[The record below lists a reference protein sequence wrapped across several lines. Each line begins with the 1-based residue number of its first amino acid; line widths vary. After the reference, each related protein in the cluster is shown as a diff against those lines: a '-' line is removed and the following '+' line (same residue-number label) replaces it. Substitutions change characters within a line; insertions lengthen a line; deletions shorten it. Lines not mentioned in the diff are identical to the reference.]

1 MRGLRLARQDALEK
15 IFARYAA
22 HAAWMREVGIYQWND
37 TKYLER
43 FPLGY
48 YEDMQKRT
56 LLYALADE
64 QSGAICGAAVLLAQD
79 ERWDGSL
86 QKRPSQIGVAAARNR
101 AVGFDHA
108 LPRKIIR
115 ARPHRPADLPRR
127 AGRAQQICQLRI
139 AGAGACRN
147 LPDEGVDTL
156 KKGWLFHKSSCSDAH
171 NAFSALRR

>member
-86 QKRPSQIGVAAARNR
+86 QKRAWYVHNLVT
-101 AVGFDHA
+101 AVGA
-108 LPRKIIR
+108 S
-115 ARPHRPADLPRR
+115 AREKRFCARR
-127 AGRAQQICQLRI
+127 RSLQRC
-139 AGAGACRN
+139 GAWRLCGWTAS
-147 LPDEGVDTL
+147 
-156 KKGWLFHKSSCSDAH
+156 KGTS
-171 NAFSALRR
+171 R